1 MSVLSLYELNEFIRR
16 VLALNLPEAYWIRC
30 ELSQVKCSKGHYF
43 FDVVEKGEQDVIA
56 QAQAVL
62 WARDYKILQKKLGDN
77 LHPLLQE
84 GLEVQFLARV
94 EFSERYGLKL
104 IIEDFDT
111 AYTLGRLELKRQETI
126 RQLRQLD
133 LSDKNKRAFLPPV
146 IQRIAVLTSETA
158 AGYQD
163 FSEHL
168 SLNSQGYHFDC
179 QLFTTSVQG
188 LQAEPEMLAQLQNI
202 SKKANK
208 FDAVAII
215 RGGGSKLDLSVFD
228 GLELCKAAANL
239 PLPILTGIG
248 HDVDES
254 VLDLVAFQSLKTPTA
269 VADFIIYR
277 NLAFENEILNLGLA
291 VQQISQSILK
301 ENELRLQYLWQG
313 IETHTKGNLRQQ
325 QLMLDYIEKEIP
337 QLAKNFLTNQQ
348 NELNAL
354 EKICHLL
361 SPEVAL
367 KRGFT
372 LTSLQGRPIT
382 SFQQLNIGDEIETQ
396 FQDGRATSTIKTT
409 QQ

>member
-43 FDVVEKGEQDVIA
+43 LDVVEKGEQEVIA

-62 WARDYKILQKKLGDN
+62 WARDYKVLLKKLGNN
-77 LHPLLQE
+77 LNSLLQE

-104 IIEDFDT
+104 IVEDFDT
-111 AYTLGRLELKRQETI
+111 AYTLGKLELKRQETI
-126 RQLRQLD
+126 RHLRQLG
-133 LSDKNKRAFLPPV
+133 LLDKNKRTHLPPV
-146 IQRIAVLTSETA
+146 VQRIAVLTSETA

-163 FSEHL
+163 FREHL
-168 SLNSQGYHFDC
+168 SLNSHSYRFDC
-179 QLFTTSVQG
+179 QLFTTAVQG
-188 LQAEPEMLAQLQNI
+188 VQAEAEMLAQLQNI
-202 SKKANK
+202 SKKAGN
-208 FDAVAII
+208 FNAVAII

-269 VADFIIYR
+269 VADFVIYR
-277 NLAFENEILNLGLA
+277 NLAFENEILNLGLE
-291 VQQISQSILK
+291 VQQFSQSILK
-301 ENELRLQYLWQG
+301 EKELQLQHLWQG
-313 IETHTKGNLRQQ
+313 IETHARGNLRQH
-325 QLMLDYIEKEIP
+325 QLMLDYIRKEIP
-337 QLAKNFLTNQQ
+337 QLAKNYLAAHRQQ
-348 NELNAL
+348 LEAY
-354 EKICHLL
+354 EKISHLL

-367 KRGFT
+367 KRGFSLTT
-372 LTSLQGRPIT
+372 LNGQPIT
-382 SFQQLNIGDEIETQ
+382 SYQQIKAGDEIETR
-396 FQDGRATSTIKTT
+396 FQDGKASSTVKTT